1 MMNRFLGI
9 LIWVLFPL
17 SFAGGQNRMQQNGDI
32 QYRRSSL
39 YSLLLSHSQAKYAN
53 QIDYVYLSLPPSDK
67 YEDHNMNVRM
77 VSVQDKQYI
86 PVQDIVSF
94 FDRNRVARRLVAKWF
109 NRDPAGN
116 FDVSLVA
123 HRGNYN
129 ASEMDVQMAGMSKR
143 GLALLSDAGEEL
155 IGNTF
160 VTVNDIVYV
169 DKEKQ
174 AKTAALVLAMIGTA
188 VNAMASSSSSSSSSS
203 SENEGSALGDL
214 ALLGAVIADNLG
226 GFTVKVRT
234 HLFRLN
240 WDDTIAARF
249 YADYWVDKNTPEQ
262 ERIRRRRLFEQ
273 SDLFSLNY
281 IGYYDVKS
289 EKTVLK
295 DWHTPEDVISK
306 VCARALDKAIV
317 GLQKKY
323 EPFKVKTPVLE
334 VVDGKVMAKIGMKE
348 GLTKSSKFEVLQQV
362 EKEGRTVYRRIGKV
376 SPEKKKIWDNRF
388 MAAEEQSAGSDLG
401 FTTFKT
407 KSGGAF
413 YPGML
418 LRQLK

>member
-1 MMNRFLGI
+1 MIFI
-9 LIWVLFPL
+9 LVLFPL
-17 SFAGGQNRMQQNGDI
+17 SFVCGQNRMQQNGDV

-67 YEDHNMNVRM
+67 YEDHNMNVRRLT
-77 VSVQDKQYI
+77 VQNKQYV

-94 FDRNRVARRLVAKWF
+94 FDGNRVARRLVAKWF
-109 NRDPAGN
+109 NRDSAGN

-129 ASEMDVQMAGMSKR
+129 ASEMDVQMARMSKR

-174 AKTAALVLAMIGTA
+174 AKTAALILAMIGAAANA
-188 VNAMASSSSSSSSSS
+188 VASSSG
-203 SENEGSALGDL
+203 NDGSALGDL

-262 ERIRRRRLFEQ
+262 ERISRRRLFEQ

-295 DWHTPEDVISK
+295 DWSTPEDVISK

-362 EKEGRTVYRRIGKV
+362 EKEGRTIYRRIGKV
-376 SPEKKKIWDNRF
+376 APEKKKIWDNRF
-388 MAAEEQSAGSDLG
+388 MAAEEQSAGSNLG
-401 FTTFKT
+401 FTTFKA

>member
-1 MMNRFLGI
+1 MMKNRFFEIFI
-9 LIWVLFPL
+9 LVLFPL
-17 SFAGGQNRMQQNGDI
+17 SFVCGQNCMQQDGDV

-67 YEDHNMNVRM
+67 YEDHDMNVRM
-77 VSVQDKQYI
+77 VSVQDKQYT

-129 ASEMDVQMAGMSKR
+129 ASEMDVQMARMSKR

-174 AKTAALVLAMIGTA
+174 AKTAALILAMISA
-188 VNAMASSSSSSSSSS
+188 AANAAAEASGDD
-203 SENEGSALGDL
+203 GSALGDL

-273 SDLFSLNY
+273 SDMFSLNY

-376 SPEKKKIWDNRF
+376 VPEKKKIWDNRF